1 MFHCNVYV
9 ENTILFENMTK
20 KGPHHKLSIIGCG
33 KAGKTL
39 AAQFFRRS
47 VFLIDTIVNRTIES
61 SRGAVEF
68 IGAGKASIDF
78 ADVCGSSVI
87 MISVPDDEIYP
98 CAKKLADCG
107 CVTPG
112 TVVFHCS
119 GFCSSEV
126 LNPLK
131 AQGCITA
138 SIHPVRSF
146 SDPRLALDN
155 FHNVPCAVEGREPAL
170 RFLTQSLE
178 AIGGDVFIIEA
189 RNKPLYHSAAVF
201 LNNYTVALMHA
212 SLTLLEKS
220 GLSYEQS
227 QAVAKAL
234 APAAVDNVLRIGAAS
249 SLTGPVARGDVE
261 TVKSEIE
268 ALSAQCGEDFSDLYK
283 ILGKAALSLAVKSG
297 KLSIAQTEQLKPCLN
312 IV

>member
-1 MFHCNVYV
+1 
-9 ENTILFENMTK
+9 MTQK
-20 KGPHHKLSIIGCG
+20 KPHHKLSVIGCG
-33 KAGKTL
+33 KVGKTL
-39 AAQFFRRS
+39 AALFYSRG
-47 VFLIDTIVNRTIES
+47 VFCIDSIINTTVES
-61 SRGAVEF
+61 SNRAAEF

-78 ADVCGSSVI
+78 ADVCDSSVI

-98 CAKKLADCG
+98 CAKKLAEYE

-126 LNPLK
+126 LDPLK

-138 SIHPVRSF
+138 SIHPVKSF
-146 SDPRLALDN
+146 SDSRLALEN
-155 FHNVPCAVEGREPAL
+155 FDKTPCAIEGREPAL
-170 RFLTQSLE
+170 RFLTQSLN

-189 RNKPLYHSAAVF
+189 HNKPLYHSAAVF
-201 LNNYTVALMHA
+201 LNNYIVALMNA
-212 SLTLLEKS
+212 SLTLLKKS
-220 GLSYEQS
+220 GLSDDQS
-227 QAVAKAL
+227 NAVAKAL

-268 ALSAQCGEDFSDLYK
+268 ALSVQCGKDFSDLYK
-283 ILGKAALSLAVKSG
+283 ILGKAALLLAEESG
-297 KLSIAQTEQLKPCLN
+297 KLSTAQTEQLKLCLN